1 MKKTGIPIK
10 IAVSFQMIP
19 MDAPFSI
26 MDFIMMTN
34 HLWGIVLMIICKVRG
49 IKRKK
54 KAWQYD
60 YR

>member
-19 MDAPFSI
+19 MDAPLSI

-54 KAWQYD
+54 KA
-60 YR
+60 